1 MKHAIL
7 AAACLVLAASL
18 SSPAPAQPKAE
29 PDPSANSPAASS
41 FVADICRTLAQ
52 AAADN
57 DLPEE
62 FFTRLIWQESR
73 FNPDAVSPKGAVGIA
88 QIMPDT
94 ARDPGYGVT
103 PIEDRTDPEESL
115 RFSAEF
121 MRALLDEYNGD
132 YGLALAAYNAGP
144 RRVNEA
150 GGIPNIPETQNYVS
164 SILGSGGIPSDG
176 GLSMG
181 YPESSLPSDSL
192 SMGVPFDQ
200 GLQDLTAMIPDAIRS
215 APTDEQYQSLMQQIQ
230 RDQEALNQGTRSE
243 APSEGIFSLLKAR
256 STPTVVERMGL
267 LQ

>member
-1 MKHAIL
+1 MDYMGM
-7 AAACLVLAASL
+7 AAMYARQYGL
-18 SSPAPAQPKAE
+18 
-29 PDPSANSPAASS
+29 DPEI
-41 FVADICRTLAQ
+41 FVRQIA
-52 AAADN
+52 
-57 DLPEE
+57 
-62 FFTRLIWQESR
+62 QESR

-121 MRALLDEYNGD
+121 MRALLDEYGGD

-144 RRVNEA
+144 GRVNEA
-150 GGIPNIPETQNYVS
+150 GGIPDIPETKNYVS
-164 SILGSGGIPSDG
+164 SILGSGGIPSDA

-181 YPESSLPSDSL
+181 YPEGSLPSDSL

-230 RDQEALNQGTRSE
+230 RDQEAINRNTRSE
-243 APSEGIFSLLKAR
+243 APSEGIFSALTPR
-256 STPTVVERMGL
+256 STPTVAERMGP

>member
-1 MKHAIL
+1 MDYMGM
-7 AAACLVLAASL
+7 AAMYARQYGL
-18 SSPAPAQPKAE
+18 
-29 PDPSANSPAASS
+29 DPEL
-41 FVADICRTLAQ
+41 FVRQIA
-52 AAADN
+52 
-57 DLPEE
+57 
-62 FFTRLIWQESR
+62 QESR

-115 RFSAEF
+115 RFSAEL

-144 RRVNEA
+144 GRVNEA

-164 SILGSGGIPSDG
+164 SILGSGGIPSDA

-181 YPESSLPSDSL
+181 YPDGTLPSDAL

-200 GLQDLTAMIPDAIRS
+200 ELQDLTAMIPNAIRS
-215 APTDEQYQSLMQQIQ
+215 APTDEQYQSLMEQIQ

-243 APSEGIFSLLKAR
+243 APSQGIFSALTPR
-256 STPTVVERMGL
+256 STPTVSERMGYP
-267 LQ
+267 Q

>member
-1 MKHAIL
+1 MDYMGM
-7 AAACLVLAASL
+7 AAMYARQYGL
-18 SSPAPAQPKAE
+18 
-29 PDPSANSPAASS
+29 DPEIFLRQIA
-41 FVADICRTLAQ
+41 
-52 AAADN
+52 
-57 DLPEE
+57 
-62 FFTRLIWQESR
+62 QESK

-144 RRVNEA
+144 GRVNEA
-150 GGIPNIPETQNYVS
+150 GGIPDIPETKNYVQ
-164 SILGSGGIPSDG
+164 SILGSGGIPSDA

-181 YPESSLPSDSL
+181 YPDGTLPSDAL

-200 GLQDLTAMIPDAIRS
+200 ERQDLTAMIPDAIRS
-215 APTDEQYQSLMQQIQ
+215 RPTDEQYQSLLEQI
-230 RDQEALNQGTRSE
+230 RGDQEALSRESMPESATQ
-243 APSEGIFSLLKAR
+243 GIFSSLAPR
-256 STPTVVERMGL
+256 STPTVLERMGP